1 MIKFDHFG
9 ILAPFYELF
18 IKPRHPDFLSG
29 LLALPAEGA
38 LLDAGG
44 GTGRV
49 AQFMAGQAQPVVV
62 ADLSFRML
70 KKTKGKNG
78 LRAVCAPTESTPFAD
93 GAFQRIIMVDALH
106 HVLHQRETIRE
117 LWRLLAPG
125 GRLVIEEPNIRALG
139 VKLIGAGEKLLLM
152 RSHFLSPAQ
161 IAELL
166 NFTDA
171 KVEIRNDGANA
182 FICAHKAR
190 D

>member
-1 MIKFDHFG
+1 MIKLDHFG
-9 ILAPFYELF
+9 ILAPIYELF
-18 IKPRHPDFLSG
+18 IKPRSPDFLSG

-78 LRAVCAPTESTPFAD
+78 LRAVCAPSEHTPFAD
-93 GAFQRIIMVDALH
+93 GAFERIIIVDALH
-106 HVLHQRETIRE
+106 HVIHQRETIHE

-125 GRLVIEEPNIRALG
+125 GRMVIEEPDIRSWRM
-139 VKLIGAGEKLLLM
+139 KLIALGEKLMLM
-152 RSHFLSPAQ
+152 RSHFLSPDQ
-161 IAELL
+161 ISKMFSFAC
-166 NFTDA
+166 A
-171 KVEIRNDGANA
+171 RVEIRNDGPNA
-182 FICAHKAR
+182 FISVKKVR
-190 D
+190 